1 MSSENMKFIVICQH
15 RFFSNSLCSLVQ
27 KFKQGAQVIEAENV
41 DSALALMA
49 TSNNTSMVIFYMAL
63 EDVGWDSLRSL
74 RAEMPSVPLMVVAD
88 FNANEQIRKA
98 IYIGADGCVSTDF
111 TWRTVTSV
119 ITRVLNG
126 EIVSPPISY
135 QVGQNEL
142 PEPVILPPPVPMPFS
157 FEPSAEPAGL
167 IDIRLTP
174 RQEDVLRLIQE
185 GDSNKQIAKQL
196 SMALSTVKIHCAA
209 IFKELGVANRTQ
221 AAIGAGDYFK
231 NP

>member
-1 MSSENMKFIVICQH
+1 MSSENMKFIVICQY

-27 KFKQGAQVIEAENV
+27 KFKEGARVIEATNV
-41 DSALALMA
+41 DSALELITTDESA
-49 TSNNTSMVIFYMAL
+49 SMVIFYMAL
-63 EDVGWDSLRSL
+63 EDIGWDSLRRL
-74 RAEMPSVPLMVVAD
+74 RAEMPRVPLMVVAD

-135 QVGQNEL
+135 QVEKNEL
-142 PEPVILPPPVPMPFS
+142 APEGVMPVIMPQIVEHPVESIGF
-157 FEPSAEPAGL
+157 
-167 IDIRLTP
+167 IDIKLTP
-174 RQEDVLRLIQE
+174 RQEDVLKLIQE
-185 GDSNKQIAKQL
+185 GDSNKQIARRL

-221 AAIGAGDYFK
+221 AAIGAGEYFK
-231 NP
+231 NA